1 VGAETADGRL
11 NMTILEEMK
20 KAFLASLGGVVLTKD
35 KLEEWR
41 KKIVKENKMSEK
53 ESKRLIDQLVEAGED
68 QWEDFEKSF
77 KKIFRKS
84 LDSIEVAD
92 RRELEDL
99 KLRVAN
105 LETRLAALE
114 NPPSGAEEP
123 MP

>member
-1 VGAETADGRL
+1 
-11 NMTILEEMK
+11 MLEEMK

-41 KKIVKENKMSEK
+41 KKMVKENKMSEK

-68 QWEDFEKSF
+68 QWRDFERSF
-77 KKIFRKS
+77 KKMFRKS

-92 RRELEDL
+92 RKELEEL
-99 KLRVAN
+99 KTRVAK

-114 NPPSGAEEP
+114 NQPRDPQEP
-123 MP
+123 MA

>member
-1 VGAETADGRL
+1 
-11 NMTILEEMK
+11 MILDEMK

-68 QWEDFEKSF
+68 QWKDFEKSF
-77 KKIFRKS
+77 KKMFRKS

-92 RRELEDL
+92 RQELEDL
-99 KLRVAN
+99 KLRVATM
-105 LETRLAALE
+105 ETKLAALE
-114 NPPSGAEEP
+114 NQLRGAQ
-123 MP
+123 

>member
-1 VGAETADGRL
+1 
-11 NMTILEEMK
+11 MILEEMK

-41 KKIVKENKMSEK
+41 KNIVKENKMSEK

-68 QWEDFEKSF
+68 QWKDFEKSF
-77 KKIFRKS
+77 KKLFRKS

-92 RRELEDL
+92 RKELEAL

-114 NPPSGAEEP
+114 NPPSGAQEP
-123 MP
+123 TS